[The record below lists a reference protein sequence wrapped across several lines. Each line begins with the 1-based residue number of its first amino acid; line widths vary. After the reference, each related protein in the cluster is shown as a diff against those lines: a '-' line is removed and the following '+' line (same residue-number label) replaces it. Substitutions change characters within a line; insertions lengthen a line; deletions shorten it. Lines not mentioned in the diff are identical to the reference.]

1 MPSDSSRT
9 VAASFAC
16 GALFGLGLAL
26 SGMTDPAVVLGFL
39 DIAGRWNP
47 ALAFVM
53 AGALAVAA
61 IGFRLAGARAAPL
74 LARSFHVPAASAID
88 ARLVAG
94 AALFGLGWGLA
105 GYCPGPAIASLVA
118 AAPGTIVFVAAMLA
132 GMAATR
138 IWLARAG

>member
-1 MPSDSSRT
+1 MPSDSPRAI
-9 VAASFAC
+9 AASFGC

-74 LARSFHVPAASAID
+74 LAPSFRAPSASAID

-138 IWLARAG
+138 VWLVRAD

>member
-47 ALAFVM
+47 ALA
-53 AGALAVAA
+53 GALV
-61 IGFRLAGARAAPL
+61 GFGTRVSGGCT
-74 LARSFHVPAASAID
+74 SGHGVC
-88 ARLVAG
+88 
-94 AALFGLGWGLA
+94 GLGRFSA
-105 GYCPGPAIASLVA
+105 RSLVA
-118 AAPGTIVFVAAMLA
+118 VIVFMAA
-132 GMAATR
+132 GMAATYVMR
-138 IWLARAG
+138 HVL